1 MKTNKQSIR
10 KEAEA
15 SSINIY
21 ARILSSYTLGGG
33 EGGFLIGSM
42 DFRWTGS
49 VGFESS
55 VIPGG
60 QGVFWQADLREGP
73 PTAKKGDLE

>member
-1 MKTNKQSIR
+1 MKSNKQSIR
-10 KEAEA
+10 K
-15 SSINIY
+15 SKVFQDKYICQDLV
-21 ARILSSYTLGGG
+21 ILHLGGL
-33 EGGFLIGSM
+33 LIGSM

-60 QGVFWQADLREGP
+60 QGVFWQADLREALQI
-73 PTAKKGDLE
+73 AKKGDLE

>member
-33 EGGFLIGSM
+33 GGGLSDRLNGFQM
-42 DFRWTGS
+42 DRKCG
-49 VGFESS
+49 
-55 VIPGG
+55 
-60 QGVFWQADLREGP
+60 L
-73 PTAKKGDLE
+73 

>member
-21 ARILSSYTLGGG
+21 ARILSSYTFGG
-33 EGGFLIGSM
+33 GGFLIGSM

-60 QGVFWQADLREGP
+60 QGVFWQADLHEGP

>member
-15 SSINIY
+15 SRINIY
-21 ARILSSYTLGGG
+21 ARILSSYTLWR

-42 DFRWTGS
+42 DVRWTGS